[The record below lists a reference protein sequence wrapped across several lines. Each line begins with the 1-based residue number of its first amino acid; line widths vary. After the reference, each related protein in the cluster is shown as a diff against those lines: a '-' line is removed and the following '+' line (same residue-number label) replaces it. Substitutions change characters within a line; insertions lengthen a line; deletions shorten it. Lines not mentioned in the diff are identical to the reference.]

1 METASDLQIQKRG
14 FQHSNIMKVA
24 LLIFLVIQT
33 LHLQAQTPT
42 QKIYHQTFADPSNFT
57 IMSEMENKQPE
68 YIFVIDSTLSWPA
81 NIFWSGWTGDE
92 TLLEIMTQPGEVHE
106 SYDPDYLY
114 RDPVIYRL
122 FSAKERVAL
131 RKRAGAMESKKISLK
146 GKNYSTVNSGKDIK
160 RFYVMTSEPVF
171 TTGGNYA
178 FIFFETFDN
187 DDQPY
192 VSPDDG
198 PPYDSGIFGLTTII
212 FKKQPDQSWKKIKLI
227 NHLL

>member
-1 METASDLQIQKRG
+1 
-14 FQHSNIMKVA
+14 MKA
-24 LLIFLVIQT
+24 LLFLLLYQT
-33 LHLQAQTPT
+33 LQAQTPT
-42 QKIYHQTFADPSNFT
+42 QKIYRQTFSDPTNFT
-57 IMSEMENKQPE
+57 IMSSMDNIQPE
-68 YIFVIDSTLSWPA
+68 HIFVIHRTREWPSG
-81 NIFWSGWTGDE
+81 IFWSGWTGDE
-92 TLLEIMTQPGEVHE
+92 KLLEIMTQPGEVHE

-114 RDPVIYRL
+114 RDPMIFRL

-131 RKRAGAMESKKISLK
+131 RNRAGAMRSKEISLK
-146 GKNYSTVNSGKDIK
+146 GKNYSTVSSGKGIR

-171 TTGGNYA
+171 TTDGNYA

-192 VSPDDG
+192 VSSDDG

-227 NHLL
+227 NQLL